1 MDQMGVWI
9 PGNVPPDEEYW
20 EALLRD
26 GENGQASPPA
36 TQEAPWDRKSPD
48 APKSPAP
55 AETVVVEDQWRYA
68 HEAMEQEEVFELSV
82 VGCNRGGVLV
92 GWNGL
97 RGFVPASHL
106 MSLPPSVDERERYR
120 ELQRLVGTRLQ
131 LKIIELD
138 PEQRRFVLSERTS
151 RLDEDRRQELLNTL
165 SPGDIRQGHVTNL
178 CSFGAFVD
186 LGGLDGLVH
195 VSELSWGRIEHP
207 RDVLEHDQPVE
218 VYVLNVDRERGH
230 VGLSIKRLQPDPWQS
245 AEESYQVDQVVKGI
259 ITHVVDFGA
268 FARVEEGLEGL
279 IHVSELAEGNFIHP
293 RNVVQEGDVVDVRI
307 LSIDSD
313 QRRMGLSLRQV
324 KAEMSYGQTE
334 QKETTAPRQLAS

>member
-1 MDQMGVWI
+1 
-9 PGNVPPDEEYW
+9 
-20 EALLRD
+20 
-26 GENGQASPPA
+26 
-36 TQEAPWDRKSPD
+36 
-48 APKSPAP
+48 
-55 AETVVVEDQWRYA
+55 
-68 HEAMEQEEVFELSV
+68 
-82 VGCNRGGVLV
+82 
-92 GWNGL
+92 
-97 RGFVPASHL
+97 
-106 MSLPPSVDERERYR
+106 
-120 ELQRLVGTRLQ
+120 LQRLVGTRLQ

-165 SPGDIRQGHVTNL
+165 SPGDICQGHVTNL

-195 VSELSWGRIEHP
+195 VSELSWGRVEHP

-245 AEESYQVDQVVKGI
+245 AEEHYQVDQVVKGV

-268 FARVEEGLEGL
+268 FTRVEEGLEGL

-324 KAEMSYGQTE
+324 KAGMSYDQTE